1 MPLPV
6 WINLQQTMLRNA
18 SNTSCGISD
27 GKAVII
33 ILVAAVVIYFIIE
46 IFINK

>member
-18 SNTSCGISD
+18 SNAPCDFYNFKSFEAIDIG
-27 GKAVII
+27 V
-33 ILVAAVVIYFIIE
+33 E
-46 IFINK
+46 IVLE

>member
-18 SNTSCGISD
+18 SDVPCGISN
-27 GKAVII
+27 GEAVII
-33 ILVAAVVIYFIIE
+33 ILVAAVVIYLIIDM
-46 IFINK
+46 FINK